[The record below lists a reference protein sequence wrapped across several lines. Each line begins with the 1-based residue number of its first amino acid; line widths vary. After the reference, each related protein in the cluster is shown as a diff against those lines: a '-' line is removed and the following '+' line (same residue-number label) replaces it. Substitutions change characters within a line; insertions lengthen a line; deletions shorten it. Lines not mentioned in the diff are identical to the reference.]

1 MKYTKEFKKIL
12 TVCQKEQEFVGLGN
26 PNAKILFIGKE
37 NAEENE
43 AGSAKLWLEKKDFF
57 SSFQPCECDEIQKRL
72 RNRAHTWQKY
82 QKLYEFIANENPK
95 GNYLI
100 TFVENVFTTEL
111 NNGVVRTTSEAKRNK
126 EFSKSLQK
134 RKDIFFQSEFIQN
147 FPIVVICA
155 SDEKYIKGSKGEVC
169 DLFGV
174 EYSNVIE
181 CSKTNKAY
189 IHYAKKEAKVYP
201 RLVIHTRQLTNGA
214 SNALLEEIANTIKKF
229 AKENAI
235 ELKVK

>member
-1 MKYTKEFKKIL
+1 MKYTKEFKEIL
-12 TVCQKEQEFVGLGN
+12 TICQKEQEFVGLGN

-37 NAEENE
+37 SKVREKHGTAESWIN
-43 AGSAKLWLEKKDFF
+43 K
-57 SSFQPCECDEIQKRL
+57 CDYSKPHSIGKNPTWKR
-72 RNRAHTWQKY
+72 Y
-82 QKLYEFIANENPK
+82 EKLYDFLGIKDKEKED
-95 GNYLI
+95 I
-100 TFVENVFTTEL
+100 TFVKNVFTTEL
-111 NNGVVRTTSEAKRNK
+111 NNGVARTTSEAKRNK
-126 EFSKSLQK
+126 EFDKNLQK

-155 SDEKYIKGSKGEVC
+155 SDEKYIKGSQGEVC

-174 EYSNVIE
+174 EYGNIIE

-201 RLVIHTRQLTNGA
+201 KLLIHTRQLTNGA
-214 SNALLEEIANTIKKF
+214 SNALLEKIAKTIKDF